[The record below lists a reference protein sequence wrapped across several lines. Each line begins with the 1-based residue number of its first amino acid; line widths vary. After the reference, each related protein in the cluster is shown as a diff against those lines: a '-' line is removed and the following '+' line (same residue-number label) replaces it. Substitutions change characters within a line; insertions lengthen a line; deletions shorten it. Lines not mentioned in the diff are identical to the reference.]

1 MPCIASPNGT
11 EFGDL
16 LLLFVDWRKK
26 TFLTVFSQDQ
36 AHLPDERISLINLQ
50 KGKAVVERFIV
61 KVANE
66 VST

>member
-1 MPCIASPNGT
+1 MGQSSVIY
-11 EFGDL
+11 FFYL
-16 LLLFVDWRKK
+16 LTGEKNVSYF
-26 TFLTVFSQDQ
+26 FSQDQ